1 MDSNSVVNS
10 ITIRIADER
19 CNVDVD
25 VLHDALLHLPANKYL
40 ELYSYMRK
48 EIHKSIEVLE

>member
-48 EIHKSIEVLE
+48 EVHKSIEVLE